1 MLVEKLTSKKLFLFV
16 IFILFLILVFI
27 FKNLSIKFKKNEYI
41 GIFFK
46 RPFPLIVIN
55 PSDNLFD
62 SGSFLISIE
71 NETNTNS
78 FFSKLESRT
87 GSIEGKMIKV
97 SGELTTG
104 DGTRFV
110 EISNKPELLGVLE
123 SQNTYPSEQTKTK
136 KIVLKG
142 KIIDLKC
149 VTKNDFSRECFYKN
163 LYNESIPALRIYKNK
178 ENINYLLKIKDY
190 EIIDDY
196 LKSNFKKTVK
206 VFGEYYYQNGF
217 NIINLDSISST
228 E

>member
-1 MLVEKLTSKKLFLFV
+1 MLPEKLTNKKNFLFV
-16 IFILFLILVFI
+16 ISIFFLIAVFI
-27 FKNLSIKFKKNEYI
+27 FKNLSIKFEKKEYI
-41 GIFFK
+41 GVFFK

-55 PSDNLFD
+55 PSENLVD

-104 DGTRFV
+104 DGTSFV
-110 EISNKPELLGVLE
+110 EISNKQELLSVLQK
-123 SQNTYPSEQTKTK
+123 QNTYPSEQTKTK

-142 KIIDLKC
+142 MIIDLKC
-149 VTKNDFSRECFYKN
+149 VIKNDFSRDCFYKN
-163 LYNESIPALRIYKNK
+163 LYKGSIPALRIYRNK

-196 LKSNFKKTVK
+196 LKNNFKKTVK

-217 NIINLDSISST
+217 NVINLDSISIT

>member
-1 MLVEKLTSKKLFLFV
+1 MLPEKLTNKKNFLFV
-16 IFILFLILVFI
+16 ISIFFLIAVFI
-27 FKNLSIKFKKNEYI
+27 FKNLSIKFEKNEYK
-41 GIFFK
+41 GVFFK

-55 PSDNLFD
+55 PSENLID

-104 DGTRFV
+104 DGTSFV
-110 EISNKPELLGVLE
+110 EISNKQELVGVLE
-123 SQNTYPSEQTKTK
+123 NQNTYPSEQTKTK

-142 KIIDLKC
+142 MIIDLKC
-149 VTKNDFSRECFYKN
+149 VIKNDFSRDCFYKN
-163 LYNESIPALRIYKNK
+163 LYKGSIPALRIYRNK

-196 LKSNFKKTVK
+196 LKNNFKKTVK

-217 NIINLDSISST
+217 NVINLDSISST

>member
-1 MLVEKLTSKKLFLFV
+1 MLPEKLTNKKNFLFV
-16 IFILFLILVFI
+16 ISIFFLIAVFI
-27 FKNLSIKFKKNEYI
+27 FKNLSIKFEKKEYI
-41 GIFFK
+41 GVFFK

-55 PSDNLFD
+55 PSENLVD

-104 DGTRFV
+104 DGTSFV
-110 EISNKPELLGVLE
+110 EISNKQELLSVLQK
-123 SQNTYPSEQTKTK
+123 QNTYPSEQTKTK

-142 KIIDLKC
+142 MIIDLKC
-149 VTKNDFSRECFYKN
+149 VIKNDFSRDCFYKN
-163 LYNESIPALRIYKNK
+163 LYKGSIPALRIYRNK

-196 LKSNFKKTVK
+196 LKNNFKKTVK

-217 NIINLDSISST
+217 NV
-228 E
+228 

>member
-1 MLVEKLTSKKLFLFV
+1 MLGQKLTNKKLFLFV
-16 IFILFLILVFI
+16 IFVCFLIVIFI

-55 PSDNLFD
+55 PSDNLID

-78 FFSKLESRT
+78 FFSKLESIT
-87 GSIEGKMIKV
+87 GSLEGKMIKV
-97 SGELTTG
+97 SGELITG
-104 DGTRFV
+104 DGTSFV
-110 EISNKPELLGVLE
+110 EISNKQELLSVLQK
-123 SQNTYPSEQTKTK
+123 QNTYPSEQTITK

-142 KIIDLKC
+142 MIIDLKC
-149 VTKNDFSRECFYKN
+149 VIKNDFSRDCFYKN
-163 LYNESIPALRIYKNK
+163 LYKGSIPALRIYRNK

-196 LKSNFKKTVK
+196 LKNNFKKTVK
-206 VFGEYYYQNGF
+206 VFGDYYYQNGF
-217 NIINLDSISST
+217 NVINLDSISST

>member
-1 MLVEKLTSKKLFLFV
+1 MLVEKLTNKKNFLFV
-16 IFILFLILVFI
+16 IFIFFLILVFI

-104 DGTRFV
+104 DETRFV
-110 EISNKPELLGVLE
+110 EISNKPELIGVLE

-136 KIVLKG
+136 KIILKG
-142 KIIDLKC
+142 KMIDLKC

-163 LYNESIPALRIYKNK
+163 LYKGSIPALRIYRNE
-178 ENINYLLKIKDY
+178 ENINYLLRIKDY

-196 LKSNFKKTVK
+196 LKNNFKKTVK

-217 NIINLDSISST
+217 NVINLDSISIT

>member
-1 MLVEKLTSKKLFLFV
+1 MLPEKLTNKKNFLFV
-16 IFILFLILVFI
+16 ISIFFLIAVFI
-27 FKNLSIKFKKNEYI
+27 FKNLSIKFEKKEYI
-41 GIFFK
+41 GVFFK

-55 PSDNLFD
+55 PSENLVD

-104 DGTRFV
+104 DGTSFV
-110 EISNKPELLGVLE
+110 EISNKQELLSVLQK
-123 SQNTYPSEQTKTK
+123 QNTYPSEQTKTK

-142 KIIDLKC
+142 MIIDLKC
-149 VTKNDFSRECFYKN
+149 VIKNDFSRDCFYKN
-163 LYNESIPALRIYKNK
+163 LYKGSIPALRIYRNK

-196 LKSNFKKTVK
+196 LKNNFKKTVK

-217 NIINLDSISST
+217 NVINLDSISST

>member
-16 IFILFLILVFI
+16 IFIFFLILVFI

-104 DGTRFV
+104 DETRFV

-136 KIVLKG
+136 KIILKG

-163 LYNESIPALRIYKNK
+163 LYKGSIPALRIYRNE
-178 ENINYLLKIKDY
+178 ENINYLLRIKDY

-196 LKSNFKKTVK
+196 LKNNFKKTVK

-217 NIINLDSISST
+217 NVINLDSISIT

>member
-16 IFILFLILVFI
+16 IFIFFLIAVFI

-104 DGTRFV
+104 DETRFV

-142 KIIDLKC
+142 MIIDLKC
-149 VTKNDFSRECFYKN
+149 VIKNDFSRDCFYKN
-163 LYNESIPALRIYKNK
+163 LYKGSIPALRIYRNK

-196 LKSNFKKTVK
+196 LKNNFKKTVK

-217 NIINLDSISST
+217 NVINLDSISSK

>member
-1 MLVEKLTSKKLFLFV
+1 MLVEKLTNKKNFLFV
-16 IFILFLILVFI
+16 IFIFFLILVFI

-41 GIFFK
+41 GVFFK

-104 DGTRFV
+104 DGTSFV
-110 EISNKPELLGVLE
+110 EISNKQELLGILQN
-123 SQNTYPSEQTKTK
+123 QNTYPSEQTKTK

-142 KIIDLKC
+142 MIIDLKC
-149 VTKNDFSRECFYKN
+149 VTKNDFSRDCFYKN
-163 LYNESIPALRIYKNK
+163 LYKESIPALRIYRNK

-196 LKSNFKKTVK
+196 LKNNFKKTVK

-217 NIINLDSISST
+217 NVINLDSISST

>member
-1 MLVEKLTSKKLFLFV
+1 MFV
-16 IFILFLILVFI
+16 IFIFFLILVFI

-104 DGTRFV
+104 DETRFV

-136 KIVLKG
+136 KIILKG

-163 LYNESIPALRIYKNK
+163 LYKGSIPALRIYRNE
-178 ENINYLLKIKDY
+178 ENINYLLRIKDY

-196 LKSNFKKTVK
+196 LKNNFKKTVK

-217 NIINLDSISST
+217 NVINLDSISIT

>member
-1 MLVEKLTSKKLFLFV
+1 MLVEKLTNKKNFLFV
-16 IFILFLILVFI
+16 IFIFFLIAVFI
-27 FKNLSIKFKKNEYI
+27 FKNLSIKFEKNEYI
-41 GIFFK
+41 GVFFK

-104 DGTRFV
+104 DGTSFV
-110 EISNKPELLGVLE
+110 EISNKQELLGILQN
-123 SQNTYPSEQTKTK
+123 QNTYPSEQTKTK

-142 KIIDLKC
+142 MIIDLKC
-149 VTKNDFSRECFYKN
+149 VTKNDFSRDCFYKN
-163 LYNESIPALRIYKNK
+163 LYKESIPALRIYRNK

-196 LKSNFKKTVK
+196 LKNNFKKTVK

-217 NIINLDSISST
+217 NVINLDSISST

>member
-1 MLVEKLTSKKLFLFV
+1 MLPEKLTNKKNFFFV
-16 IFILFLILVFI
+16 ISIFFLIAFFI
-27 FKNLSIKFKKNEYI
+27 FKNLSIKFEKKEYI
-41 GIFFK
+41 GVFFK

-55 PSDNLFD
+55 PSENLVD

-71 NETNTNS
+71 NETNKNS

-104 DGTRFV
+104 DGTSFV
-110 EISNKPELLGVLE
+110 EISNKQELLSVLQK
-123 SQNTYPSEQTKTK
+123 QNTYPSEQTKTK

-142 KIIDLKC
+142 MIIDLKC
-149 VTKNDFSRECFYKN
+149 VIKNDFSRDCFYKN
-163 LYNESIPALRIYKNK
+163 LYKGSIPALRIYRNK

-196 LKSNFKKTVK
+196 LKNNFKKTVK

-217 NIINLDSISST
+217 NVINLDSISST

>member
-1 MLVEKLTSKKLFLFV
+1 MLVEKLTNKNFFLFV
-16 IFILFLILVFI
+16 IFIFFLIVVFI
-27 FKNLSIKFKKNEYI
+27 FNNLSIKFEKNEYK
-41 GIFFK
+41 GVFFK

-55 PSDNLFD
+55 PSDNLID

-97 SGELTTG
+97 LGELTTG

-110 EISNKPELLGVLE
+110 EISNKQELLGVLE
-123 SQNTYPSEQTKTK
+123 KQNTYPSEQTKTK

-142 KIIDLKC
+142 MIIDLKC
-149 VTKNDFSRECFYKN
+149 DTKNDFSRECFYKN
-163 LYNESIPALRIYKNK
+163 LYKGSIPALRIYRNK

-196 LKSNFKKTVK
+196 LKNNFKKTVK
-206 VFGEYYYQNGF
+206 VFGDYYYQNGF
-217 NIINLDSISST
+217 NVINLDSISST